1 MKRNI
6 RIIFSVALITI
17 AILAIGSGL
26 IKYDQTYGFDA
37 TFNPA
42 ILVLWIM
49 ALFGVA
55 GIIGLI
61 LTRFDIKKG
70 YCDLG
75 ITEEKIRRYREKH
88 NIADPY
94 KAMQEKKHEADDGSD
109 RQ

>member
-6 RIIFSVALITI
+6 RILISITLI
-17 AILAIGSGL
+17 AIALLAIGTGL
-26 IKYDQTYGFDA
+26 IKYDQTYGFYA

-49 ALFGVA
+49 ALIGIA
-55 GIIGLI
+55 GIIGLF
-61 LTRFDIKKG
+61 LTRLDMKKG

-75 ITEEKIRRYREKH
+75 ITEEQIRRYRQKH
-88 NIADPY
+88 NIPDPY
-94 KAMQEKKHEADDGSD
+94 KAMREKYHAPHDDTN

>member
-1 MKRNI
+1 VKRNI
-6 RIIFSVALITI
+6 RVFFSSALIAI
-17 AILAIGSGL
+17 ALLAIGTGL
-26 IKYDQTYGFDA
+26 IQYDQTYGFDA

-75 ITEEKIRRYREKH
+75 ITEEQIRRYREKH
-88 NIADPY
+88 SIADPY
-94 KAMQEKKHEADDGSD
+94 QAMQGKKHEADDD
-109 RQ
+109 TKRQ